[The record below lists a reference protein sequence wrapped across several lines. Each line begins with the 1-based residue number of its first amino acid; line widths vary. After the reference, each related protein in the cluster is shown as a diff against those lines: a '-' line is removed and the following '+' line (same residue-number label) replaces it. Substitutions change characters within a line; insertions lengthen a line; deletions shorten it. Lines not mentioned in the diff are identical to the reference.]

1 MVGKG
6 VWECGAKD
14 LREENNEVKKKKG
27 KAGDRTTGSFQILYS
42 VGSIT
47 SIFLFT

>member
-27 KAGDRTTGSFQILYS
+27 KQEIEQQVVSKYS
-42 VGSIT
+42 T
-47 SIFLFT
+47 L